1 MKKKLRFLFLVLITV
16 VMLTGCGGDDE
27 GEDPFDF
34 SGAEPKDIN
43 PWTYLEDTSIY
54 LNDSLTDLASS
65 SSELVMTVGIMGM
78 VFSIIYI
85 AVRLLFSRNAAR
97 REEIRQEAVIK
108 GMIAVMLF
116 SVPFWLG
123 IFKQFSE
130 LLI

>member
-1 MKKKLRFLFLVLITV
+1 MKKKLRSLILVLVTV
-16 VMLTGCGGDDE
+16 LMMTGCGGDGE

-34 SGAEPKDIN
+34 TGVEPKDIN
-43 PWTYLEDTSIY
+43 PWTYVADTSIY
-54 LNDSLTDLASS
+54 LNESLTDLAASAS
-65 SSELVMTVGIMGM
+65 DLAMTVGIMGM

-97 REEIRQEAVIK
+97 REEIRQEAIIK
-108 GMIAVMLF
+108 GMISVMLF

>member
-1 MKKKLRFLFLVLITV
+1 MKKKLRSLILVLVTV
-16 VMLTGCGGDDE
+16 LMMTGCGGDGE

-34 SGAEPKDIN
+34 TGVEPKDIN
-43 PWTYLEDTSIY
+43 PWTYVEDTSIY
-54 LNDSLTDLASS
+54 LNESLTDLAASAS
-65 SSELVMTVGIMGM
+65 DLAMTVGIMGM

-97 REEIRQEAVIK
+97 REEIRQEAIIK
-108 GMIAVMLF
+108 GMISVMLF